1 MYFCVCNSIT
11 KDQVIE
17 DLKKGLTED
26 EITEKRGIADN
37 CSACESPFDELV
49 STLNPDN
56 LSE

>member
-1 MYFCVCNSIT
+1 MYLCVCNSIT

-56 LSE
+56 SKE

>member
-1 MYFCVCNSIT
+1 MYLCVCNSIT

-49 STLNPDN
+49 TKLNPEN
-56 LSE
+56 LKE

>member
-1 MYFCVCNSIT
+1 MYLCVCNSIT

-37 CSACESPFDELV
+37 CSACESPFDELA

-56 LSE
+56 FRE

>member
-1 MYFCVCNSIT
+1 MYLCVCNSIT

-56 LSE
+56 FRE

>member
-1 MYFCVCNSIT
+1 MYLCVCNSIT

-37 CSACESPFDELV
+37 CSACEYPFDELI
-49 STLNPDN
+49 SKLILDN
-56 LSE
+56 FKE

>member
-1 MYFCVCNSIT
+1 MYLCVCNSIT

-37 CSACESPFDELV
+37 CSACESPFDELI
-49 STLNPDN
+49 SYYC
-56 LSE
+56 